1 MSKSN
6 DSKRYDGLVM
16 MVFLSYSN
24 QYSYNLYDIRY
35 EYRVT
40 LVKDTEYKARQP
52 IYTKKY
58 ENRFVFNRHGIRVI
72 VLQVGSIGNFDFQT
86 LLINVCY
93 FDKKHQNSGVTRSN

>member
-1 MSKSN
+1 
-6 DSKRYDGLVM
+6 M

-58 ENRFVFNRHGIRVI
+58 ENRFVFNRHGIRII
-72 VLQVGSIGNFDFQT
+72 VLQVGTIGNFDFQT
-86 LLINVCY
+86 LLINVRENVIRRLTQLTSLIIYRLCRAL
-93 FDKKHQNSGVTRSN
+93 VC